1 MSIVKASPE
10 AIDAAAAALRGGGLI
25 AFPTETVYGLGA
37 DAGNARAV
45 AALFEAKARP
55 RFNPLIVHVS
65 TPEAAGVLGQ
75 LTETGAALA
84 RAFWPGPL
92 TLVLARRPG
101 CPVADLA
108 TAGLDTVAVRVPAHP
123 VAQALLQAAGVP
135 VAAPSANRSGHVSP
149 TTAEHVA
156 ADFAA
161 AGGGPMPIILD
172 GGASPHGLESTVVDA
187 TGADPVVLRLESI
200 ADVAGAATRRSLAGS
215 EDSFALTFSGPLG
228 SPLDSGIHTLRH
240 ARLGSFELFASPVDE
255 PERSRTYEVVVDRS
269 VPEEAAPR
277 AAAPAVAPKDPED
290 DAPAAGGVDPGGAAA
305 DSPRTTLLRRA
316 SLRRAGRWLR
326 CELVLARSVDAERVR
341 VRLMRNGHV
350 LARAGGAVEGGRAVL
365 RLESERPLTAAR
377 YTLVVT
383 AVHADGTRTA
393 ERRRVSVR

>member
-187 TGADPVVLRLESI
+187 TGADPVVLRLGAVAREDI
-200 ADVAGAATRRSLAGS
+200 ARVLGGPVALATGEAGK
-215 EDSFALTFSGPLG
+215 P
-228 SPLDSGIHTLRH
+228 
-240 ARLGSFELFASPVDE
+240 ASPGMLA
-255 PERSRTYEVVVDRS
+255 RHY
-269 VPEEAAPR
+269 
-277 AAAPAVAPKDPED
+277 
-290 DAPAAGGVDPGGAAA
+290 APAARLRLEATDVGEDEALLAFGHASIPAHPGIMLNLSWSGDLVEAAA
-305 DSPRTTLLRRA
+305 NLFAALRTLDAAGAKAIAVMPVPEQGLGEAINDRLRRA
-316 SLRRAGRWLR
+316 
-326 CELVLARSVDAERVR
+326 ARPA
-341 VRLMRNGHV
+341 
-350 LARAGGAVEGGRAVL
+350 
-365 RLESERPLTAAR
+365 
-377 YTLVVT
+377 
-383 AVHADGTRTA
+383 
-393 ERRRVSVR
+393 